1 MKADILSLASDLTAR
16 GEPFVLVTV
25 VRREAPSSA
34 SVGDTALITSGGTF
48 HGWLGGSCTQPT
60 AIREAMRALED
71 GSPRLV
77 ALSSDPD
84 RDNRPG
90 VVVLPMTCHSGG
102 NVDLYVEP
110 VLPAPRLYLF
120 GASPT
125 SRALSRLAHVLGYA
139 VEAVDELAD
148 QASFPEADRV
158 VTNPDTDEFIQRARK
173 HRGRILAVVATLGD
187 NDLEAIRTAA
197 SIAPEYLG
205 VVASRKR
212 FAVLKDSLHS
222 SGMSATDL
230 DKIENPAGLNL
241 GATGPEEIA
250 LSILA
255 AIIQQGRSVRE
266 AKESAECVEELDP
279 VCGMK
284 VSVVGARHIHEEN
297 GHSFYFCCGGCRDK
311 FRSDPGS
318 YLPAGEGSSI

>member
-1 MKADILSLASDLTAR
+1 M
-16 GEPFVLVTV
+16 
-25 VRREAPSSA
+25 
-34 SVGDTALITSGGTF
+34 
-48 HGWLGGSCTQPT
+48 
-60 AIREAMRALED
+60 
-71 GSPRLV
+71 
-77 ALSSDPD
+77 
-84 RDNRPG
+84 
-90 VVVLPMTCHSGG
+90 LPMTCHSGG

-125 SRALSRLAHVLGYA
+125 SRALSRLAHVLGYS

-158 VTNPDTDEFIQRARK
+158 VTNPNTDEFMQRARK

-187 NDLEAIRTAA
+187 SDLEAIRTAV

-212 FAVLKDSLHS
+212 FAVLKDALSS
-222 SGMSATDL
+222 SGMSDSDL
-230 DKIENPAGLNL
+230 AQIENPAGLDL
-241 GATGPEEIA
+241 HATGPEEIA

-255 AIIQQGRSVRE
+255 EIIQQRHPIRGG
-266 AKESAECVEELDP
+266 KESFGNAEELDP

-284 VSVVGARHIHEEN
+284 VSVLGAPHTHEEN
-297 GHSFYFCCGGCRDK
+297 GRNFYFCCGGCRDK

-318 YLPAGEGSSI
+318 YLPTSEGSSI